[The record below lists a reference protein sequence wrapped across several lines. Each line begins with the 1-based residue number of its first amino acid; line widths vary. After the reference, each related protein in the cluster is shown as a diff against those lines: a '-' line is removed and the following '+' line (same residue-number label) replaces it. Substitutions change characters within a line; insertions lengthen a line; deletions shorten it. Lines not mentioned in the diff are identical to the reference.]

1 MSPTFGLEIISN
13 LLVEAVGICYHY
25 FMDKNVVPK
34 ELQGILWSVD
44 VSDLDLRENKS
55 YIVNQILSLGTLEE
69 LSWLF
74 KTYTKGIAKRVFVNE
89 PAKIYSPSSFNFC
102 KNVLLDLE
110 DKDLPLEKYL
120 RDLPRRIPHRG

>member
-1 MSPTFGLEIISN
+1 
-13 LLVEAVGICYHY
+13 
-25 FMDKNVVPK
+25 MDKNVVPK

-74 KTYTKGIAKRVFVNE
+74 KTYTKKIARKVFVNE

-102 KNVLLDLE
+102 KNILLGLE
-110 DKDLPLEKYL
+110 N
-120 RDLPRRIPHRG
+120 RDLPPERYVKTLPRNTRS

>member
-1 MSPTFGLEIISN
+1 
-13 LLVEAVGICYHY
+13 
-25 FMDKNVVPK
+25 MDKNVVPK